1 MITHWQYN
9 GSVKNLIGD
18 VKKIISDNDY
28 KTIDIAAS
36 LQFWSYPE
44 CKFVA
49 DIVKIEQEGVKFF
62 DFNIQDKNTWAELLN
77 YVEEH
82 GKFDYS
88 ICSHTLED
96 VITPTDLLELLPK
109 ISKKGYIAIPSKY
122 NEFMFLWDNKY
133 RGNAHHKQ
141 IIDVKDDMICIY
153 PKYPFIEVFEE
164 TDKVL
169 ENNLGNELV
178 VFWEDEIPYKFFAQD
193 NIFHSDGDLIKQFYK
208 QISSN

>member
-28 KTIDIAAS
+28 KTIDIGAS

-62 DFNIQDKNTWAELLN
+62 DFNIQDKNTWTELLN

-193 NIFHSDGDLIKQFYK
+193 NIFHSDGELINEFYK
-208 QISSN
+208 ELSTN

>member
-18 VKKIISDNDY
+18 VKKLISDNNY
-28 KTIDIAAS
+28 KTIDIGAS

>member
-28 KTIDIAAS
+28 KTIDIGAS

-49 DIVKIEQEGVKFF
+49 DIVKIEQDGVKFF

>member
-18 VKKIISDNDY
+18 VKKLISDNNY
-28 KTIDIAAS
+28 KTIDIGAS

-62 DFNIQDKNTWAELLN
+62 DFNIQNKNTWTELLN

-96 VITPTDLLELLPK
+96 VITPTDLLELLPR

-178 VFWEDEIPYKFFAQD
+178 VFWEDKIPYKFFAQD

>member
-18 VKKIISDNDY
+18 VKKLISDNNY
-28 KTIDIAAS
+28 KTIDIGAS

-62 DFNIQDKNTWAELLN
+62 DFNIQNKNTWTELLN

-169 ENNLGNELV
+169 ENNLGDELV

-193 NIFHSDGDLIKQFYK
+193 NIFYSDGDLINQFYK

>member
-18 VKKIISDNDY
+18 VKKLIWDNNY
-28 KTIDIAAS
+28 KTIDIGAS

-178 VFWEDEIPYKFFAQD
+178 VFWEDTIPYKFFAQD
-193 NIFHSDGDLIKQFYK
+193 NIFNSDGELIKEFYK
-208 QISSN
+208 QISGN

>member
-28 KTIDIAAS
+28 KTIDIGAS

-62 DFNIQDKNTWAELLN
+62 DFNIQDKNTWTELLN

-164 TDKVL
+164 TDQVL

-178 VFWEDEIPYKFFAQD
+178 VFWEDTIPYKFFAQD
-193 NIFHSDGDLIKQFYK
+193 NIFNSDGELIKEFYK
-208 QISSN
+208 QISGN

>member
-9 GSVKNLIGD
+9 TIVKNLTVD
-18 VKKIISDNDY
+18 VKKLISENNY
-28 KTIDIAAS
+28 KTIDIGAS

>member
-18 VKKIISDNDY
+18 VKKLISDNNY
-28 KTIDIAAS
+28 KTIDIGAS

-62 DFNIQDKNTWAELLN
+62 DFNIQNKNTWTELLN

-178 VFWEDEIPYKFFAQD
+178 VFWENEIPYKFFAQD

>member
-18 VKKIISDNDY
+18 VKKLISDNNY
-28 KTIDIAAS
+28 KTIDIGAS

-62 DFNIQDKNTWAELLN
+62 DFNIQNKNTWTELLN

>member
-18 VKKIISDNDY
+18 VKKLISDNNY
-28 KTIDIAAS
+28 KTIDIGAS

-62 DFNIQDKNTWAELLN
+62 DFNIQDKNTWTELLN

-178 VFWEDEIPYKFFAQD
+178 FFWEDEIPYKFFAQD

>member
-28 KTIDIAAS
+28 KTIDIGAS

>member
-18 VKKIISDNDY
+18 VKKLISDNNY
-28 KTIDIAAS
+28 KTIDIGAS

-62 DFNIQDKNTWAELLN
+62 DFNIQDKNTWTELLN

-178 VFWEDEIPYKFFAQD
+178 VFWEDTIPYKFFAQD
-193 NIFHSDGDLIKQFYK
+193 NIFNSDGELIKEFYK
-208 QISSN
+208 QISGN

>member
-18 VKKIISDNDY
+18 VKKLISDNDY
-28 KTIDIAAS
+28 KTIDIGAS

-62 DFNIQDKNTWAELLN
+62 DFNIQNKNTWTELLN

-96 VITPTDLLELLPK
+96 VITPTDLLELLPR

>member
-9 GSVKNLIGD
+9 DSVGNLTSN
-18 VKKIISDNDY
+18 VKKIISDNNY
-28 KTIDIAAS
+28 KTIDIGAA
-36 LQFWSYPE
+36 LNFWSYPE
-44 CKFVA
+44 CRFVA

-62 DFNIQDKNTWAELLN
+62 DFNIQNKNTWTELLD
-77 YVEEH
+77 YVDKH

-109 ISKKGYIAIPSKY
+109 ISRKGYIAIPSKY
-122 NEFMFLWDNKY
+122 NEFMFLWGNKY

-153 PKYPFIEVFEE
+153 PKYPFIEVFED
-164 TDKVL
+164 TNKVL

-178 VFWEDEIPYKFFAQD
+178 VFWDSTIPYKFFAQD
-193 NIFHSDGDLIKQFYK
+193 YIFRCDGDLIREFYI
-208 QISSN
+208 QLSGN